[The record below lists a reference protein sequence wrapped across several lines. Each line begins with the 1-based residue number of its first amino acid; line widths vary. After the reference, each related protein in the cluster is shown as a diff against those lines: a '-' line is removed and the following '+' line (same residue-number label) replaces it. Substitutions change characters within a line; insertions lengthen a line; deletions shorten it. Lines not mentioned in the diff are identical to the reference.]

1 MLSFEIAA
9 ILCIGLLIGVEFA
22 VSVFINPILWRLDE
36 SAQADAIR
44 LFARRLGHAMPF
56 WYVLS
61 LLFLLVTAWIDRHQS
76 HLPLLITAIAIWVA
90 VVLVTVLVLVPI
102 NNRMMRLPAGS
113 FTQEARQAH
122 RRWDTLHRLR
132 IFALGVS
139 FVCFLAAVLVQQCI

>member
-22 VSVFINPILWRLDE
+22 VSVFINPILWKLDE

-44 LFARRLGHAMPF
+44 LFASRLGHAMPF

-61 LLFLLVTAWIDRHQS
+61 LFFLLATAWIDRHQS
-76 HLPLLITAIAIWVA
+76 HLPLLIAASAIWMA
-90 VVLVTVLVLVPI
+90 VILVTVLVLVPI

-132 IFALGVS
+132 IFTLGVS
-139 FVCFLAAVLVQQCI
+139 FVCFLASILA